1 MTETTTRKRR
11 RRTQS
16 SFLDGQLLIAMPTM
30 TDKRFARSVVYMCLH
45 SAEGAM
51 GIIINQRANNVTFAK
66 LLEELGVLAK
76 GAQDTVPA
84 DVIEMDV
91 QVGGP
96 VESGRGF
103 VLHSAD
109 YSGGS
114 STLAINKGVCLTNTI
129 DILKSMARGSG
140 PDKAILALGYAGWAP
155 GQLESEIQ
163 ANGWLSC
170 RADPDLVFDRDLELK
185 YDRALSVLGV
195 DPCHLVNYA
204 GHA

>member
-1 MTETTTRKRR
+1 MTAPAPKKRGR
-11 RRTQS
+11 RARTS
-16 SFLDGQLLIAMPTM
+16 YLDGQLLIAMPAM
-30 TDKRFARSVVYMCLH
+30 SDKRFARSVIYMCLH

-51 GIIINQRANNVTFAK
+51 GLIINQRANNVSFPK
-66 LLEELGVLAK
+66 LLTELGILDK
-76 GAQDTVPA
+76 GAEDTVPA
-84 DVIEMDV
+84 AILSMTV

-96 VESGRGF
+96 VASGHGF

-114 STLAINKGVCLTNTI
+114 STLAIDKGVCLTNTI
-129 DILKSMARGSG
+129 DILRAMARGSG
-140 PDKAILALGYAGWAP
+140 PDQAMLALGYAGWAP

-170 RADPDLVFDRDLELK
+170 PADADLLFNRDLDLK
-185 YDRALSVLGV
+185 YDRALSTLGV
-195 DPCHLVNYA
+195 DPCHLVSYT